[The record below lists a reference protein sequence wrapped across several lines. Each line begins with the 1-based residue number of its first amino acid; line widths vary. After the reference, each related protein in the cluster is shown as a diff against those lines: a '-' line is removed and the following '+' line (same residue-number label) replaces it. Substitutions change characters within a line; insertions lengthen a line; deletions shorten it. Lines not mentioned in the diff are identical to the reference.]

1 MLAGLKDKLMAP
13 DVAAEA
19 MRAYQEERNR
29 LNRERRLSGDQDRRA
44 LEKAEKAIKEIVAAI
59 EDGRYSRTLGDRL
72 ATLEKE
78 QDALGE
84 RLGQAPQDLPDLHPN
99 IAEHYRRRIERLIT
113 ALASPDVT
121 PDAGEAIRSLVER
134 VTLAPGAKRGE
145 MLATLHGD
153 LGTILEWTERTGRKS
168 KTDIPSAGMSVSVV
182 AGECNQRYLQPLRS
196 RIPRVSRALTDVPT
210 CKASMEASPVP
221 VP

>member
-29 LNRERRLSGDQDRRA
+29 MNRERRLSGDQDRRA

-72 ATLEKE
+72 AALEKE

-84 RLGQAPQDLPDLHPN
+84 RLGHRRSRRGKRRLAITADLH
-99 IAEHYRRRIERLIT
+99 RRE
-113 ALASPDVT
+113 P
-121 PDAGEAIRSLVER
+121 GHRSR
-134 VTLAPGAKRGE
+134 QRTLAPRIEEIRRQAV
-145 MLATLHGD
+145 MTGD
-153 LGTILEWTERTGRKS
+153 DTNRRTRLQCLEVDPDFGTG
-168 KTDIPSAGMSVSVV
+168 
-182 AGECNQRYLQPLRS
+182 
-196 RIPRVSRALTDVPT
+196 
-210 CKASMEASPVP
+210 
-221 VP
+221 